1 MALKPAHNG
10 YERKILSS
18 DELRIA
24 LDRDRRAGRRIVFTN
39 GCFDLMHAGHL
50 HLLGFA
56 HAQGDVLVVGLNSD
70 RSVRAIKGPDR
81 PINHAGDRARM
92 LAALELVD
100 YVLVFDENRAERV
113 IRTVRP
119 DVLVKGEDYR
129 GQVVDGQKF
138 VESYGGQVVLAPL
151 LEGHSTTATVARL
164 RTGAAANVLRS
175 RREPK
180 STRPH

>member
-1 MALKPAHNG
+1 
-10 YERKILSS
+10 
-18 DELRIA
+18 
-24 LDRDRRAGRRIVFTN
+24 
-39 GCFDLMHAGHL
+39 
-50 HLLGFA
+50 
-56 HAQGDVLVVGLNSD
+56 
-70 RSVRAIKGPDR
+70 
-81 PINHAGDRARM
+81 M

-138 VESYGGQVVLAPL
+138 IESYGGQVALAPL

-164 RTGAAANVLRS
+164 RGTGAAANVLRS